1 MLNKQEAEL
10 MVRENILPFW
20 INMVDEQNGG
30 FYGEAD
36 FYGKINKTADKGG
49 ILNSRILWTFSSA
62 FRLFKDYS
70 YLEYAAHAQGFLFE
84 AFLDKEYGG
93 LYWLVDHT
101 GKPVNTRKQFYNL
114 AFGIYALSEY
124 YLACGDPSSLKLA
137 MDLFD
142 ILEKH
147 SLDSAAGGYIEACTR
162 EWNTIDDLRLSAKE
176 INCPKSMNTN
186 LHVLEAYTTLARA
199 SKDPRVCKSLENL
212 VRITLDKIINK
223 DSRFELFFEMDWRSL
238 SKEISYGHDIEG
250 SWLLY
255 EAATTV
261 AVSRCLASVGDKV
274 PGDESLISE
283 VKNTAVAVAEA
294 CYVSAIDQENGG
306 LIGSCSEQGQM
317 HNKKE
322 WWPQAEA
329 VVGFYNAY
337 ELSGE
342 KKYLDAAESIWEYIK
357 TNFTDG
363 EHGEWHNELNL
374 DNTPDKSMLKAG
386 FWKCPYH
393 NARACFEIYKRT

>member
-1 MLNKQEAEL
+1 MLNKQEAES
-10 MVRENILPFW
+10 MVKEHILPFW
-20 INMVDEQNGG
+20 MNMLDEQNGG

-36 FYGKINKTADKGG
+36 FYGKINKTADKGC

-62 FRLFKDYS
+62 YRVFKDHS
-70 YLEYAAHAQGFLFE
+70 YLEYAAHAKEFLFNM
-84 AFLDKEYGG
+84 FLDKDYGG

-124 YLACGDPSSLKLA
+124 YLASGDESSLKLA

-142 ILEKH
+142 LLEKH
-147 SLDSAAGGYIEACTR
+147 SLDPVSGGYTEACTR
-162 EWNTIDDLRLSAKE
+162 EWNNIEDLRLSEKE

-186 LHVLEAYTTLARA
+186 LHVLEAYTTLAKA
-199 SKDPRVCKSLENL
+199 SKDPRVCKSLKDL
-212 VRITLDKIINK
+212 VRITMDKIINK
-223 DSRFELFFEMDWRSL
+223 EMRFELFFEMDWSSL
-238 SKEISYGHDIEG
+238 SGEISYGHDIEG

-255 EAATTV
+255 EAAS
-261 AVSRCLASVGDKV
+261 ASSGCLAAS
-274 PGDESLISE
+274 DESLISE
-283 VKNTAVAVAEA
+283 VKTTAVAAAEA
-294 CYVSAIDQENGG
+294 CYVSAIDRKNGG
-306 LIGSCSEQGQM
+306 FFGSCSEHGKM
-317 HNKKE
+317 YNKKE

-342 KKYLDAAESIWEYIK
+342 KKYLNAAEDIWEYIK
-357 TNFTDG
+357 NNFIDH
-363 EHGEWHNELNL
+363 ENGEWHNELNI
-374 DNTPDKSMLKAG
+374 DNTPDKNMLKAG